1 MCLDPAHPSL
11 LPGFRRGPVL
21 STYYHIT
28 EKDMSMHVVLN
39 VWGDLFQVV
48 FAPSSPVSSKGHSQL
63 HRCRHSSYLLSSS
76 SLAVSSWVRGGR
88 MLASSQSE
96 RLSSGLT
103 SMWVWLAEV
112 SQTGRRT
119 GAQS

>member
-1 MCLDPAHPSL
+1 M
-11 LPGFRRGPVL
+11 L

-28 EKDMSMHVVLN
+28 EKDMSMHVVLK

-48 FAPSSPVSSKGHSQL
+48 FAPSIPVSSKGHSQL
-63 HRCRHSSYLLSSS
+63 HHCRHSSYLFSS
-76 SLAVSSWVRGGR
+76 SLLAVSLWVRGGR

-103 SMWVWLAEV
+103 SLWVWLAEV
-112 SQTGRRT
+112 SQTVQRT